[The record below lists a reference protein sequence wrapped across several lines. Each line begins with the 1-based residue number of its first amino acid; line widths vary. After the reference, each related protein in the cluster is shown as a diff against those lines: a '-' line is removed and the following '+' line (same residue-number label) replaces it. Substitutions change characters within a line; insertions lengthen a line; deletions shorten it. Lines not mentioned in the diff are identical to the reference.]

1 MTRLLL
7 ASCVAAVS
15 FAASA
20 VAQTPAA
27 SGLHPSLCADCHY
40 ANGGKPNP
48 SHWDEWYRSP
58 HQRSDVGCESC
69 HGGNP
74 RTTEPFL
81 AHQSIVRG
89 FGTDSPVHRSNLPTT
104 CGRCHTGPFT
114 QFQKSSHYA
123 LLREGQPDV
132 PSCSTC
138 HGTASG
144 ALLDPKGLERQ
155 CASCHGPG
163 KKNARPEYAAVGR
176 RFLQSVR
183 DTREL
188 FKQAARMVKRVSDPD
203 RRASLQ
209 YAYAQAEVPLIEAV
223 HDGHAFVFDDANDRL
238 AVARRRVLALLDQL
252 AGAPSGR

>member
-1 MTRLLL
+1 MAATREPPNRFWPTRRSCAVL
-7 ASCVAAVS
+7 AQTARAIARTCRPHAAV
-15 FAASA
+15 AI
-20 VAQTPAA
+20 P
-27 SGLHPSLCADCHY
+27 
-40 ANGGKPNP
+40 
-48 SHWDEWYRSP
+48 
-58 HQRSDVGCESC
+58 
-69 HGGNP
+69 
-74 RTTEPFL
+74 
-81 AHQSIVRG
+81 
-89 FGTDSPVHRSNLPTT
+89 
-104 CGRCHTGPFT
+104 PFT

-163 KKNARPEYAAVGR
+163 KKHARPEYAAVGR

-209 YAYAQAEVPLIEAV
+209 YAYAQTEVPLIEAV